1 MFGKKLIV
9 REPVV
14 AETNWYESLPRSTRI
29 PTIGGVLIMAVAVMG
44 FGVWGN
50 MAPIAG
56 AVVASGVFVAT
67 GQNKIIQHLE
77 GGVIRDIYVREGD
90 VVEQDQLLVVLDE
103 TAPRADAPPV
113 PPPRTIDGNR
123 CPIAGRNAGAG

>member
-14 AETNWYESLPRSTRI
+14 VETNWYESLPRSTRI

-90 VVEQDQLLVVLDE
+90 VVEQDQLPAALALNAVM
-103 TAPRADAPPV
+103 V
-113 PPPRTIDGNR
+113 PPQPRS
-123 CPIAGRNAGAG
+123 